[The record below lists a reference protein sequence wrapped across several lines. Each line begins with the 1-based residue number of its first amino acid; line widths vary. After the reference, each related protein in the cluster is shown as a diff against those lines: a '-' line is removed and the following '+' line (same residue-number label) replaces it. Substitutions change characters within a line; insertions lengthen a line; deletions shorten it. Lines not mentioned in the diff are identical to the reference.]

1 MFFAKTHTE
10 DALSSVAA
18 IVFFFCLTFFFSVFC
33 VFLERKDNRMPSGNG
48 NRAKQ
53 KRERNMKRA
62 AAKSSAHS
70 QLKVNAAAQTIVCKM
85 CRQTFMCTASDKELH
100 EHAENRHPKA
110 EFSACF
116 DPRE

>member
-1 MFFAKTHTE
+1 MFFFLFGHFFVC
-10 DALSSVAA
+10 LSC
-18 IVFFFCLTFFFSVFC
+18 FFV
-33 VFLERKDNRMPSGNG
+33 VLEEQKDIRMPSGNG

-53 KRERNMKRA
+53 KRERNLKRA

-110 EFSACF
+110 DFSACF

>member
-1 MFFAKTHTE
+1 M
-10 DALSSVAA
+10 V
-18 IVFFFCLTFFFSVFC
+18 VFC
-33 VFLERKDNRMPSGNG
+33 FLEKTDVEMPSGNG
-48 NRAKQ
+48 N
-53 KRERNMKRA
+53 RA

-110 EFSACF
+110 DFSACF